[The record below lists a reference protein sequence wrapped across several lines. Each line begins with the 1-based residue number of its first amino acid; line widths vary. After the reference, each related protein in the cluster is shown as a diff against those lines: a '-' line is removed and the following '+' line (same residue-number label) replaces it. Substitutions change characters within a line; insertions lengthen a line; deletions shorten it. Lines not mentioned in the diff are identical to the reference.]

1 MIQKKIK
8 QTFRPAVFVP
18 VYYFDENKKPIY
30 LLLKRKLH
38 WKGWE
43 FPKGKIEQGES
54 KQHTAKREGQEESG
68 HKILKLK
75 KFNVSGKYFYHK
87 PLKDRPQYKGQ
98 SYSLFS
104 GEVKKGRV
112 SLDPKEHSTYLWL
125 PFNKA
130 VKKLTWPNQKK
141 CLKIVNDSIEK

>member
-1 MIQKKIK
+1 MK
-8 QTFRPAVFVP
+8 QTFRPAVFVSI
-18 VYYFDENKKPIY
+18 YYLDENKKPIY

-43 FPKGKIEQGES
+43 FPKGKIEEGES
-54 KQHTAKREGQEESG
+54 KSQTAKREGREESG
-68 HKILKLK
+68 LKIIKLK
-75 KFNVSGKYFYHK
+75 RFNVSGKYLYHK

-104 GEVKKGRV
+104 GEVKQGKIKM
-112 SLDPKEHSTYLWL
+112 DPKEHSGYLWL
-125 PFNKA
+125 PFEKA

-141 CLKIVNDSIEK
+141 CLKIVNNFLEK